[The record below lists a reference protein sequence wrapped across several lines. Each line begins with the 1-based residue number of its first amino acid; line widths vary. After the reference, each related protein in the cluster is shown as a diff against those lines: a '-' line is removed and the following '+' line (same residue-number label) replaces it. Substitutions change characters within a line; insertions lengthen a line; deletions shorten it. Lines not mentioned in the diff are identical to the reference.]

1 MTAKIITRYE
11 DGAYNGHT
19 TEFVVLGRDGVC
31 VACAGVLMLDTA
43 LRLTQL
49 RFATQEELDAT
60 FEDWKE
66 MAEDGEEGYMS
77 WTEMAED
84 GVEGFKSWTV

>member
-31 VACAGVLMLDTA
+31 VACAGVLTLDTA
-43 LRLTQL
+43 
-49 RFATQEELDAT
+49 QEVLDAT

-77 WTEMAED
+77 WT
-84 GVEGFKSWTV
+84 V

>member
-1 MTAKIITRYE
+1 MLCASALRATLLLQA
-11 DGAYNGHT
+11 A
-19 TEFVVLGRDGVC
+19 
-31 VACAGVLMLDTA
+31 AC

-77 WTEMAED
+77 WTEMAE
-84 GVEGFKSWTV
+84 GGEEGYMSWTV